1 MVYMFLEFKNFMG
14 PKGKC
19 PWITDDDGKA
29 IADSQF
35 IIEHLTEKHN
45 IKMLELS
52 PQDAAIARAMRAVL
66 EDHLVL
72 CSQCKIFLIVHTS
85 KLAAMIT
92 MM

>member
-1 MVYMFLEFKNFMG
+1 LTIGLYVLEFKNFMG

-29 IADSQF
+29 VADSQF

-72 CSQCKIFLIVHTS
+72 RIMQNIFNSSFKLTEMIIV
-85 KLAAMIT
+85 M
-92 MM
+92 

>member
-1 MVYMFLEFKNFMG
+1 MG

-29 IADSQF
+29 VADSQF
-35 IIEHLTEKHN
+35 IIEYLTEKHN

-72 CSQCKIFLIVHTS
+72 SSMQNIFDITYIQTS
-85 KLAAMIT
+85 SYDNYDVMAKMLHGQL
-92 MM
+92 